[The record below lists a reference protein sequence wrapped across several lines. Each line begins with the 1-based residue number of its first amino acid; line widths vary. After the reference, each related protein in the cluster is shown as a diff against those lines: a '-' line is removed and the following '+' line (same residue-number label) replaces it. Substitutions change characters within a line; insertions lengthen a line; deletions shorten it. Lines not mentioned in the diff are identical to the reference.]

1 MTSGRYATDTRVS
14 VERSKAEIE
23 AILARYGAD
32 QFMYGWEAS
41 RAVIGFRY
49 SGKMVRFILALPTP
63 ESDAFILIPTG
74 KRRTATAAEKVSQ
87 QAVRQRWRAF
97 TLIVKAKLEA
107 IETGSRPL
115 RRSSCPTSCSR
126 TTQRSARR
134 CCLNWKT
141 PIERARCPQC
151 CRRHLRD
158 PCRLPSRV
166 LIEGIC

>member
-63 ESDAFILIPTG
+63 ESDAFILTPTG
-74 KRRTATAAEKVSQ
+74 KRA
-87 QAVRQRWRAF
+87 
-97 TLIVKAKLEA
+97 
-107 IETGSRPL
+107 PL
-115 RRSSCPTSCSR
+115 RPQRKSTS
-126 TTQRSARR
+126 
-134 CCLNWKT
+134 
-141 PIERARCPQC
+141 
-151 CRRHLRD
+151 
-158 PCRLPSRV
+158 RLCDSD
-166 LIEGIC
+166 GGH

>member
-107 IETGSRPL
+107 IETGVTTFEEEFLSYIVLPDNSTVGETLLPQLEDTYRTGEMPPML
-115 RRSSCPTSCSR
+115 PATPPRS
-126 TTQRSARR
+126 
-134 CCLNWKT
+134 
-141 PIERARCPQC
+141 
-151 CRRHLRD
+151 
-158 PCRLPSRV
+158 LPAA
-166 LIEGIC
+166 E

>member
-63 ESDAFILIPTG
+63 ESDAFILTPTG
-74 KRRTATAAEKVSQ
+74 KRRTATAAEKVYQ
-87 QAVRQRWRAF
+87 QDVRQRWRAL

-107 IETGSRPL
+107 IETGITTFEEEFLSYIVLPDNSTVGETL
-115 RRSSCPTSCSR
+115 LPQLEDTYR
-126 TTQRSARR
+126 TGEMPPMLPA
-134 CCLNWKT
+134 T
-141 PIERARCPQC
+141 PPMS
-151 CRRHLRD
+151 
-158 PCRLPSRV
+158 LPAA
-166 LIEGIC
+166 E